1 MRPILFSLAL
11 TAFFLVACVAIKPEP
26 LSTPTFVPVASTD
39 TPVLPT
45 AASVPRRA
53 PVLRVATLG
62 DTVTTNV
69 WALFDESGADYWSV
83 ATQISYWPSLYRL
96 APPSFELQPA
106 TAKGSPP
113 PILCDTGTCT
123 ATVPLQP
130 GLNWT
135 DGSAFTAADVAFTVN
150 TVLQFRLG
158 FNWREAY
165 NPEVLDRAEPL
176 DDFTVRFYFKTKPT
190 IADWQYGALQGPI
203 VNRAYWQLR
212 IDDALNLR
220 PEESLL
226 TALQELET
234 ELAQR
239 QADLETMEFSLTAI
253 APESTTYVNTTKQA
267 NRLQED
273 LTSLHNKLEK
283 KRAEYEA
290 KLTDARASLLTLT
303 GVDEPT
309 LGPWKFA
316 NRTVGI
322 FENRAN
328 LGTPYG
334 NPWFDSIRYLTYSN
348 ESAAV
353 DALLHDEVDI
363 ILTPDGLSSDA
374 VSRLATK
381 SEISLWRN
389 LTHNAR
395 FLAFNHA
402 NPDLADPIVHQAL
415 ACLLD
420 PQAFM
425 ESLGNNAASLSG
437 FVVDDFWRQGGAS
450 LPCSGVTREARL
462 TEAIRLL
469 KVAGYSWENEPAS
482 GVSGVGL
489 KGPSGK
495 VIPAFSLLTVEQDP
509 MRELAALYIVQQAKI
524 LGLSLDV
531 KTGSLD
537 ELLYSVYSSGN
548 YDLALL
554 GWHLSAYPS
563 YLCEWFMPF
572 SQNPFAYNGS
582 RSPLGGGE
590 RPRSAC
596 EAWSQIMDLDLAK
609 AYAFEVQSALMED
622 LPLIPLYTGIR
633 VDAYRNVRYPFTK
646 VVDGLGGMY
655 GVPGLAIPIP

>member
-1 MRPILFSLAL
+1 MRPTLLSLAL
-11 TAFFLVACVAIKPEP
+11 ATFFLVACVAIETEP
-26 LSTPTFVPVASTD
+26 LSTPTFVPVAITD

-45 AASVPRRA
+45 AVSIPHRA

-62 DTVTTNV
+62 NTVTTNV

-83 ATQISYWPSLYRL
+83 ATQGSYWPSLYRL
-96 APPSFELQPA
+96 APPSFDLQPA

-113 PILCDTGTCT
+113 PILCDTATCT
-123 ATVPLQP
+123 ATVTLQP
-130 GLNWT
+130 GLVWT

-158 FNWREAY
+158 FNWRRAY
-165 NPEVLDRAEPL
+165 NPDVLDRAEPL
-176 DDFTVRFYFKTKPT
+176 DDVTVRFYFKTKPT
-190 IADWQYGALQGPI
+190 IADWQFGALQGPI
-203 VNRAYWQLR
+203 VNRAYWQPR

-226 TALQELET
+226 TSTQELET
-234 ELAQR
+234 ELAHK
-239 QADLETMEFSLTAI
+239 QADLENAELSLTPI
-253 APESTTYVNTTKQA
+253 APESTAYEDTMKRA
-267 NRLQED
+267 NRLQDD
-273 LTSLHNKLEK
+273 LTALQNKLEK
-283 KRAEYEA
+283 NQAEYDA
-290 KLTDARASLLTLT
+290 KLFDARASLLTLT
-303 GVDEPT
+303 GVGEPT
-309 LGPWKFA
+309 LGPWKFS
-316 NRTVGI
+316 NRTVGS
-322 FENRAN
+322 FENQAN
-328 LGTPYG
+328 FGTPYG
-334 NPWFDSIRYLTYSN
+334 NPWFGSIRYLTYSN

-353 DALLHDEVDI
+353 DALLNDEVDI
-363 ILTPDGLSSDA
+363 LLTPDGLSSDA
-374 VSRLATK
+374 VSRLESK
-381 SEISLWRN
+381 SEVSLWRN

-402 NPDLADPIVHQAL
+402 NPDLADPILHQAL

-425 ESLGNNAASLSG
+425 ENLGKDAAPLPG

-482 GVSGVGL
+482 GVNGAGL
-489 KGPSGK
+489 KSPNGS
-495 VIPAFSLLTVEQDP
+495 VLPAFNLLTVEQDP
-509 MRELAALYIVQQAKI
+509 MRELVALYIVQQARL
-524 LGLSLDV
+524 LGLSFDI

-548 YDLALL
+548 YDMALL

-572 SQNPFAYNGS
+572 DQNPFAYDGS
-582 RSPLGGGE
+582 RSLLGGGE
-590 RPRSAC
+590 RLRSAC

-622 LPLIPLYTGIR
+622 LPLIPLYTSIR
-633 VDAYRNVRYPFTK
+633 VDAYRNVRFPFTK
-646 VVDGLGGMY
+646 VVDGLGGTY
-655 GVPGLAIPIP
+655 GVPGLAIPVP